1 MRRRKPVAR
10 TKTRPASRAIS
21 KNLVVDF
28 DGTITETDL
37 LDAVAQTFGDP
48 DVYREV
54 DDALD
59 GGRITLQECITREYE
74 PVRAPLEEVVA
85 WALENAR
92 VRAGFAELVRG
103 AEEAGWNVLVASSGF
118 EELIRPVLERE
129 GVDVDLVANRVEAR
143 PDGWRVLWRDEGLCE
158 TCGQPCKRS
167 SLPHG
172 ETVYVGD
179 GYSDRCAALA
189 ADRVFAT
196 KGLAEYLAKRG
207 IAFQRFDDFGDVAR
221 TVLPHDVQG

>member
-1 MRRRKPVAR
+1 MRLDAR
-10 TKTRPASRAIS
+10 A
-21 KNLVVDF
+21 LVVDF

-37 LDAVAQTFGDP
+37 LDRIARTFGDP

-54 DDALD
+54 DEALD
-59 GGRITLQECITREYE
+59 EGRVTLQECITREYE

-85 WALENAR
+85 WVLENAR
-92 VRAGFAELVRG
+92 VRTGFAELVRRTD
-103 AEEAGWNVLVASSGF
+103 EAGWKVLVVSSGF

-129 GVDVDLVANRVEAR
+129 GVGVELVANRVEPR
-143 PDGWRVLWRDEGLCE
+143 PDGWRVVWHDEDVCE

-167 SLPHG
+167 SLPDG
-172 ETVYVGD
+172 KIVYVGD

-196 KGLAEYLAKRG
+196 NGLAAYLAERG
-207 IAFQRFDDFGDVAR
+207 VAFEPFDDLLSVADALADES
-221 TVLPHDVQG
+221 VLR